1 MPDEP
6 LDPEKYAL
14 PEAYHR
20 MVFAET
26 IVPNELSGLAR
37 DLPTVL
43 LLAGQTGAGK
53 SRTKA
58 ALITS
63 LNLPTAVEFGSDT
76 LRNYHPTY
84 PRLLQQMEE
93 TVMQE
98 LTLTYTGPLHGIDEL
113 GSYETPEAA
122 QAAAA
127 DHARARGV
135 TDLAWT
141 QTRSGDVFADSDA
154 GSYTIGEP
162 LIAYDVSRTASQAV
176 VRAARPG
183 RAAGAPAIF
192 DEFDPLADEM
202 MDTWRWM
209 VRTISSTS
217 ASLLGIQAI
226 SAHSGIPDKPE
237 RDHVI

>member
-1 MPDEP
+1 M
-6 LDPEKYAL
+6 K
-14 PEAYHR
+14 
-20 MVFAET
+20 
-26 IVPNELSGLAR
+26 
-37 DLPTVL
+37 
-43 LLAGQTGAGK
+43 
-53 SRTKA
+53 
-58 ALITS
+58 
-63 LNLPTAVEFGSDT
+63 
-76 LRNYHPTY
+76 
-84 PRLLQQMEE
+84 E

-162 LIAYDVSRTASQAV
+162 LVAEMAALRDTASQAV

-183 RAAGAPAIF
+183 HAAGAPALF
-192 DEFDPLADEM
+192 GEFDPLADEM
-202 MDTWRWM
+202 MDIRRWM

-226 SAHSGIPDKPE
+226 SARSGSLTSPPTMSSDSSP
-237 RDHVI
+237 HA